1 MVLALI
7 RAAGGCRRLPEA
19 VKAGAHARL
28 EPVVSGVP
36 GGCRRG
42 RRIPPGACRTRAGS
56 YDDAERRALSREAVL
71 QAVSLEMP
79 PLFLKRRNRIWKRTR
94 SLIRCGVPFAARR
107 GPCRTGAGVVRFR
120 IRLGTCLRQKP
131 RIRKRFDA
139 GPQEPTF
146 PAVAYIPLPSMTKG
160 VRPWCIQHAG
170 RGMYGAA
177 VALGFHPWR
186 WPRSGAGAT
195 GCGSMAPCGF
205 AAERAAWSWPFRLSP
220 LAGASVRLLPSSA
233 GRVSYPI
240 QLQ

>member
-7 RAAGGCRRLPEA
+7 RAAGGCRRMPET

-71 QAVSLEMP
+71 QAASLETP
-79 PLFLKRRNRIWKRTR
+79 PLFLKRRNRILRKWRVGREQDMEKDALPDT
-94 SLIRCGVPFAARR
+94 LGVPFAARR

-120 IRLGTCLRQKP
+120 LRLGTCLRQKP

-146 PAVAYIPLPSMTKG
+146 PP
-160 VRPWCIQHAG
+160 
-170 RGMYGAA
+170 
-177 VALGFHPWR
+177 
-186 WPRSGAGAT
+186 
-195 GCGSMAPCGF
+195 
-205 AAERAAWSWPFRLSP
+205 
-220 LAGASVRLLPSSA
+220 
-233 GRVSYPI
+233 
-240 QLQ
+240 